1 MIGLIDNIFFLI
13 LGFILIIKAADV
25 LVDSASSIALK
36 FKVPKML
43 IALTIVSFGTC
54 APEIAISFTSIS
66 SKNGMM
72 ALANVIGSCVVN
84 VLLIIGLSAFI
95 HPIKIKN
102 STIKKELPLLLII
115 TTGFAVMILDT
126 LFNPTTSDILSR
138 ADGIILML
146 MFSMFVIYLI
156 KMVRSRKEE
165 SQEEVPTKYNIWLS
179 CFFLIVSI
187 LVIVFSSDLIVNN
200 AISLAEALNISEK
213 IVTMVAIVI
222 GTSLPELVMTVTAAK
237 KNEFEMAIGNII
249 GTNIFNIC
257 IVLGLPIAI
266 FGDLKLINFNIID
279 ILALFLSSGLLYVFA
294 KSEKEISKKEGII
307 MILVFIIY
315 YIYLFIGA

>member
-1 MIGLIDNIFFLI
+1 MINNII
-13 LGFILIIKAADV
+13 LLVIGFILIIKSADI

-54 APEIAISFTSIS
+54 APEIAISFNSIAS
-66 SKNGMM
+66 HNGMM

-84 VLLIIGLSAFI
+84 VLLIIGLSAVVRE
-95 HPIKIKN
+95 IKIKN

-126 LFNPTTSDILSR
+126 LFNPSTSNSLSR

-156 KMVRSRKEE
+156 KMVRNRKEE
-165 SQEEVPTKYNIWLS
+165 NVEDNQYSFGMLEAWLY
-179 CFFLIVSI
+179 LVLSI
-187 LVIVFSSDLIVNN
+187 LVIVFSSDLIVDN
-200 AISLAEALNISEK
+200 AIILANDLHISEK

-266 FGDLKLINFNIID
+266 FGDLELVGFNIID
-279 ILALFLSSGLLYVFA
+279 ILALFSSSLLLYLFA
-294 KSEKEISKKEGII
+294 KSEKEISKKEGIL
-307 MILVFIIY
+307 MMLVFLTY
-315 YIYLFIGA
+315 YVYLFIGG

>member
-1 MIGLIDNIFFLI
+1 MINSVGLLI
-13 LGFILIIKAADV
+13 IGFILIIKAADI
-25 LVDSASSIALK
+25 LVDNASNIALK

-95 HPIKIKN
+95 RPIKIKN
-102 STIKKELPLLLII
+102 STIKKELPLLFII

-126 LFNPTTSDILSR
+126 LFNPATSDILSR

-146 MFSMFVIYLI
+146 MFSMFVFYLI
-156 KMVRSRKEE
+156 KMVRNKKDEKIEE
-165 SQEEVPTKYNIWLS
+165 SSLKSNIWLS
-179 CFFLIVSI
+179 SLYLLLSI

-200 AISLAEALNISEK
+200 AIRLAENLNISEK

-266 FGDLKLINFNIID
+266 FGDLKLTNFNIID
-279 ILALFLSSGLLYVFA
+279 ILALFLSSGLLYIFA
-294 KSEKEISKKEGII
+294 KSEKEITKKEGII
-307 MILVFIIY
+307 MMLVFLSY
-315 YIYLFIGA
+315 YIYLFIGI

>member
-1 MIGLIDNIFFLI
+1 MICLINSVGLLI
-13 LGFILIIKAADV
+13 IGFILIIKAADI
-25 LVDSASSIALK
+25 LVDNASNIALK

-95 HPIKIKN
+95 RPIKIKN
-102 STIKKELPLLLII
+102 LTIKKELPLLFII

-126 LFNPTTSDILSR
+126 LFNPATSDILSR

-146 MFSMFVIYLI
+146 MFSMFVFYLI
-156 KMVRSRKEE
+156 KMVRNKKDEKIEE
-165 SQEEVPTKYNIWLS
+165 SSLKSNIWVSSLY
-179 CFFLIVSI
+179 LLLSI

-200 AISLAEALNISEK
+200 AIRLAENLNISEK

-266 FGDLKLINFNIID
+266 FGDLKLTNFNIID
-279 ILALFLSSGLLYVFA
+279 ILALFLSSGLLYIFA
-294 KSEKEISKKEGII
+294 KSEKEITKKEGII
-307 MILVFIIY
+307 MMLVFLSY
-315 YIYLFIGA
+315 YIYLFIGI

>member
-1 MIGLIDNIFFLI
+1 MINSVGLLI
-13 LGFILIIKAADV
+13 IGFILIIKAADI
-25 LVDSASSIALK
+25 LVDNASNIALK

-95 HPIKIKN
+95 RPIKIKN
-102 STIKKELPLLLII
+102 STIKKELPLLFII

-126 LFNPTTSDILSR
+126 LFNPATSDILSR

-146 MFSMFVIYLI
+146 MFSMFVFYLI
-156 KMVRSRKEE
+156 KMVRNKKDEKIEE
-165 SQEEVPTKYNIWLS
+165 SSLKSNIWLS
-179 CFFLIVSI
+179 SLYLLLSI

-200 AISLAEALNISEK
+200 AIRLAENLNISEK

-266 FGDLKLINFNIID
+266 FGDLKLTNFNIID
-279 ILALFLSSGLLYVFA
+279 ILALFLSSGLLYIFA
-294 KSEKEISKKEGII
+294 KSEKEITKKEGII
-307 MILVFIIY
+307 MMFVFLSY
-315 YIYLFIGA
+315 YIYLFIGI

>member
-1 MIGLIDNIFFLI
+1 MINSVGLLI
-13 LGFILIIKAADV
+13 IGFILIIKAADI
-25 LVDSASSIALK
+25 LVDNASNIALK

-95 HPIKIKN
+95 RPIKIKN
-102 STIKKELPLLLII
+102 STIKKELPLLFII

-126 LFNPTTSDILSR
+126 LFNPATSDILSR

-146 MFSMFVIYLI
+146 MFSMFVFYLI
-156 KMVRSRKEE
+156 KMVRNKKDEKIEE
-165 SQEEVPTKYNIWLS
+165 SSSKSNIWLS
-179 CFFLIVSI
+179 SLYLLLSI

-200 AISLAEALNISEK
+200 AIRLAENLNISEK

-266 FGDLKLINFNIID
+266 FGDLKLTNFNIID
-279 ILALFLSSGLLYVFA
+279 ILALFLSSGLLYIFA
-294 KSEKEISKKEGII
+294 KSEKEITKKEGII
-307 MILVFIIY
+307 MMLVFLSY
-315 YIYLFIGA
+315 YIYLFIGI

>member
-1 MIGLIDNIFFLI
+1 MICLINSVGLLI
-13 LGFILIIKAADV
+13 IGFILIIKAADI
-25 LVDSASSIALK
+25 LVDNASNIALK

-95 HPIKIKN
+95 RPIKIKN
-102 STIKKELPLLLII
+102 STIKKELPLLFII

-126 LFNPTTSDILSR
+126 LFNPATSDILSR

-146 MFSMFVIYLI
+146 MFSMFVFYLI
-156 KMVRSRKEE
+156 KMVRNKKDEKIEE
-165 SQEEVPTKYNIWLS
+165 SSLKSNIWLS
-179 CFFLIVSI
+179 SLYLLLSI

-200 AISLAEALNISEK
+200 AIRLAENLNISEK

-266 FGDLKLINFNIID
+266 FGDLKLTNFNIID
-279 ILALFLSSGLLYVFA
+279 ILALFLSSGLLYIFA
-294 KSEKEISKKEGII
+294 KSEKEITKKEGII
-307 MILVFIIY
+307 MMLVFLSY
-315 YIYLFIGA
+315 YIYLFIGI